1 LKGWTTPQIVLFLEK
16 CMVLSPESKMPVTVL
31 DKMDS
36 LYSLTASRNSEVRQS
51 VQCAANNHA
60 SCTLCQ
66 PCTMH
71 PLPTMHHAPSANHA
85 SCTLCQPCIMHPLP
99 TMHHAPL
106 CQPYTH
112 RIFVSP
118 RSASDGRR
126 SASVLVARRSCH
138 MSSLSS
144 RSRAA

>member
-85 SCTLCQPCIMHPLP
+85 SCTLCQPCIMHPSANRILTVYLSPPDPLP
-99 TMHHAPL
+99 MADALHPCWSRGDLATCRHFPQGAGPHEV
-106 CQPYTH
+106 Y
-112 RIFVSP
+112 
-118 RSASDGRR
+118 SA
-126 SASVLVARRSCH
+126 AIP
-138 MSSLSS
+138 
-144 RSRAA
+144 